1 MNVSTI
7 VTKSKAFTQLS
18 NCYSS
23 VSPVMGCRVTLYLSQ
38 GSALS
43 QVNYDPQ
50 NSLSGGE
57 KNPQSSSSSSL
68 DTVSSSPRSHER
80 TILGWDNIIPQET
93 RGRNA
98 CSDSAEW
105 RQCRAQKGVEW
116 KGVGNRADDTGR
128 ETYRSVT
135 VRKVRG
141 WDLRGRKDSIQRSP
155 EEELQHRRWRQGC
168 SRLEVSLTL
177 CWWKTERP
185 LIVNDE

>member
-57 KNPQSSSSSSL
+57 KNPQSSGSSSL

-98 CSDSAEW
+98 CLTVQSGDSAEPRKEW
-105 RQCRAQKGVEW
+105 REKEWETEPMTLKERRTDLLQWGRSEGEIWGEEKTPFRGAQRRNSSTDGDVRDAPAWKCRWLSAGGK
-116 KGVGNRADDTGR
+116 
-128 ETYRSVT
+128 
-135 VRKVRG
+135 
-141 WDLRGRKDSIQRSP
+141 LKDFC
-155 EEELQHRRWRQGC
+155 L
-168 SRLEVSLTL
+168 
-177 CWWKTERP
+177 
-185 LIVNDE
+185 